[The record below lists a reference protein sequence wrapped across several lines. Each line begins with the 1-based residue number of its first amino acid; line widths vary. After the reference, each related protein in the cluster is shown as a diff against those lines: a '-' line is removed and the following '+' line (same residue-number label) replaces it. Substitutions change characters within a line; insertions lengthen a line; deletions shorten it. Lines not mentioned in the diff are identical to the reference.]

1 METSILSGLEAS
13 KALYSSL
20 ESRISHLK
28 DRGIVPGLA
37 AVLVGNNPASEIYV
51 KNKTKKFESLGLKT
65 DVFRL
70 EETVSED
77 ELLSLIIKLNT
88 DSEFHGILVQLPLP
102 KHIDSEKV
110 LNAIIP
116 TKDVDG
122 FHPENAG
129 LLSIGKPRFVPCT
142 PKGIMFILRHFNID
156 LNGKHVV
163 VIGRS
168 NIVGRPISILASL
181 KELGN
186 ATVTLCHS
194 GTKDL
199 KYFSKQADV
208 LVAALGSPE
217 FVDSSYIK
225 EGACLVDVGINRIE
239 IDGKSKIVGDVN
251 QDSVTGI
258 ASSLTPVPKG
268 VGPMTIAML
277 VENTV
282 LSAELLLNW
291 FLLAGDIMYKKLLF
305 IILPF
310 LLFSCTSNVD
320 EAEVKKARQF
330 FESVFQDSVLDS
342 PEFQASLG
350 YKSNYDKWDDITW
363 QASRQRAY
371 RAKDD
376 LDYLEKNIYFDKLD

>member
-1 METSILSGLEAS
+1 VNTSILSGVEAS
-13 KALYSSL
+13 KALYNSL
-20 ESRISHLK
+20 EDRIAILK
-28 DRGIVPGLA
+28 KQSIIPGLA

-51 KNKTKKFESLGLKT
+51 RNKTKKFEALGLKT
-65 DVFRL
+65 DLFRL
-70 EETVSED
+70 DENVSEE
-77 ELLSLIIKLNT
+77 ELLSLIDKLNT

-110 LNAIIP
+110 LNAIVP

-129 LLSIGKPRFVPCT
+129 LLSIGKPRFIPCT
-142 PKGIMFILRHFNID
+142 PKGMMFILKHFNID

-168 NIVGRPISILASL
+168 NIVGRPISILVSL

-208 LVAALGSPE
+208 LVAALGSPQ

-225 EGACLVDVGINRIE
+225 KGACLIDVGINRIE
-239 IDGKSKIVGDVN
+239 VDGKSKIVGDID
-251 QDSVTGI
+251 QESVMGI
-258 ASSLTPVPKG
+258 ADSLTPVPKG

-282 LSAELLLNW
+282 LSAELLLN
-291 FLLAGDIMYKKLLF
+291 
-305 IILPF
+305 
-310 LLFSCTSNVD
+310 
-320 EAEVKKARQF
+320 
-330 FESVFQDSVLDS
+330 
-342 PEFQASLG
+342 
-350 YKSNYDKWDDITW
+350 
-363 QASRQRAY
+363 
-371 RAKDD
+371 
-376 LDYLEKNIYFDKLD
+376 

>member
-20 ESRISHLK
+20 ESRISDLK
-28 DRGIVPGLA
+28 DHGIIPGLA

-70 EETVSED
+70 DEKVSEN
-77 ELLSLIIKLNT
+77 ELLSLIARLNN
-88 DSEFHGILVQLPLP
+88 DADFHGILVQLPLP

-129 LLSIGKPRFVPCT
+129 LLSIGKPRFIPCT
-142 PKGIMFILRHFNID
+142 PKGIMFILKHFNID

-199 KYFSKQADV
+199 KFFSKQADI
-208 LVAALGSPE
+208 LVAALGSPQ

-225 EGACLVDVGINRIE
+225 QGACLVDVGINRIE
-239 IDGKSKIVGDVN
+239 VDGKSKIVGDVN

-268 VGPMTIAML
+268 IGPMTIAML

-282 LSAELLLNW
+282 LSAELLLN
-291 FLLAGDIMYKKLLF
+291 
-305 IILPF
+305 
-310 LLFSCTSNVD
+310 
-320 EAEVKKARQF
+320 
-330 FESVFQDSVLDS
+330 
-342 PEFQASLG
+342 
-350 YKSNYDKWDDITW
+350 
-363 QASRQRAY
+363 
-371 RAKDD
+371 
-376 LDYLEKNIYFDKLD
+376 

>member
-1 METSILSGLEAS
+1 METSILSGIEAS

-20 ESRISHLK
+20 EDRISHLK
-28 DRGIVPGLA
+28 NHGITPGLA

-51 KNKTKKFESLGLKT
+51 KNKTKKFEGLGLKT
-65 DVFRL
+65 DLFRL
-70 EETVSED
+70 NEDVSEQ
-77 ELLSLIIKLNT
+77 ELLSLIDKLNS
-88 DSEFHGILVQLPLP
+88 DAEFHGILVQLPLP

-129 LLSIGKPRFVPCT
+129 LLSIGKPRFIPCT
-142 PKGIMFILRHFNID
+142 PKGMMFILKHFNVD

-168 NIVGRPISILASL
+168 NIVGRPISILTSL

-199 KYFSKQADV
+199 KYHSKQADV

-217 FVDSSYIK
+217 FVDASYIK
-225 EGACLVDVGINRIE
+225 EGACILDVGINRIE
-239 IDGKSKIVGDVN
+239 RDGKSKIVGDVN
-251 QDSVTGI
+251 QESVMGV

-282 LSAELLLNW
+282 LSAELLLN
-291 FLLAGDIMYKKLLF
+291 
-305 IILPF
+305 
-310 LLFSCTSNVD
+310 
-320 EAEVKKARQF
+320 
-330 FESVFQDSVLDS
+330 
-342 PEFQASLG
+342 
-350 YKSNYDKWDDITW
+350 
-363 QASRQRAY
+363 
-371 RAKDD
+371 
-376 LDYLEKNIYFDKLD
+376 

>member
-1 METSILSGLEAS
+1 MESNKKLVNVRIFGQEYPIRASSNEDYIKEVAAYVDKKMHEVQRSVPSSMNASKIAILAAMNISDELFGARRGEYSFKGEVESKVKSLIERIVMETSILSGLEAS

-28 DRGIVPGLA
+28 DHGIVPGLA

-70 EETVSED
+70 EETISED
-77 ELLSLIIKLNT
+77 KLLSLISKLNT
-88 DSEFHGILVQLPLP
+88 DTEFHGILVQLPLP

-142 PKGIMFILRHFNID
+142 PKGIMFILKHFNID

-282 LSAELLLNW
+282 LSAELLLN
-291 FLLAGDIMYKKLLF
+291 
-305 IILPF
+305 
-310 LLFSCTSNVD
+310 
-320 EAEVKKARQF
+320 
-330 FESVFQDSVLDS
+330 
-342 PEFQASLG
+342 
-350 YKSNYDKWDDITW
+350 
-363 QASRQRAY
+363 
-371 RAKDD
+371 
-376 LDYLEKNIYFDKLD
+376 

>member
-20 ESRISHLK
+20 ESRISDLK
-28 DRGIVPGLA
+28 DHGIIPGLA

-70 EETVSED
+70 EEKVSED
-77 ELLSLIIKLNT
+77 ELLSLINRLNN
-88 DSEFHGILVQLPLP
+88 DADFHGILVQLPLP

-116 TKDVDG
+116 TKAVDG

-129 LLSIGKPRFVPCT
+129 LLSIGKPRFIPCT
-142 PKGIMFILRHFNID
+142 PKGIMFILKYFNID

-199 KYFSKQADV
+199 KFFSKQADI
-208 LVAALGSPE
+208 LVAALGSPQ

-239 IDGKSKIVGDVN
+239 VDGKSKIVGDVN
-251 QDSVTGI
+251 QDSVSGI

-268 VGPMTIAML
+268 IGPMTIAML

-282 LSAELLLNW
+282 LSAELLLN
-291 FLLAGDIMYKKLLF
+291 
-305 IILPF
+305 
-310 LLFSCTSNVD
+310 
-320 EAEVKKARQF
+320 
-330 FESVFQDSVLDS
+330 
-342 PEFQASLG
+342 
-350 YKSNYDKWDDITW
+350 
-363 QASRQRAY
+363 
-371 RAKDD
+371 
-376 LDYLEKNIYFDKLD
+376 

>member
-20 ESRISHLK
+20 ESRISDLK
-28 DRGIVPGLA
+28 DHGIIPGLA

-70 EETVSED
+70 EEKVSED
-77 ELLSLIIKLNT
+77 ELLSLIARLNN
-88 DSEFHGILVQLPLP
+88 DADFHGILVQLPLP

-129 LLSIGKPRFVPCT
+129 LLSIGKPRFIPCT
-142 PKGIMFILRHFNID
+142 PKGIMFILKHFNID

-199 KYFSKQADV
+199 KFFSKQADI
-208 LVAALGSPE
+208 LVAALGSPQ

-239 IDGKSKIVGDVN
+239 VDGKSKIVGDVN
-251 QDSVTGI
+251 QESVTGI

-268 VGPMTIAML
+268 IGPMTIAML

-282 LSAELLLNW
+282 LSAELLLN
-291 FLLAGDIMYKKLLF
+291 
-305 IILPF
+305 
-310 LLFSCTSNVD
+310 
-320 EAEVKKARQF
+320 
-330 FESVFQDSVLDS
+330 
-342 PEFQASLG
+342 
-350 YKSNYDKWDDITW
+350 
-363 QASRQRAY
+363 
-371 RAKDD
+371 
-376 LDYLEKNIYFDKLD
+376 

>member
-20 ESRISHLK
+20 EDRINHLK
-28 DRGIVPGLA
+28 QHGIVPGLA

-70 EETVSED
+70 EETISED
-77 ELLSLIIKLNT
+77 ELLSLISKLNN

-142 PKGIMFILRHFNID
+142 PKGIMFILKHFNID

-199 KYFSKQADV
+199 KYFSNQADV

-282 LSAELLLNW
+282 LSAELLLN
-291 FLLAGDIMYKKLLF
+291 
-305 IILPF
+305 
-310 LLFSCTSNVD
+310 
-320 EAEVKKARQF
+320 
-330 FESVFQDSVLDS
+330 
-342 PEFQASLG
+342 
-350 YKSNYDKWDDITW
+350 
-363 QASRQRAY
+363 
-371 RAKDD
+371 
-376 LDYLEKNIYFDKLD
+376 

>member
-1 METSILSGLEAS
+1 METAILSGIEAS

-20 ESRISHLK
+20 EDRISYLK
-28 DRGIVPGLA
+28 NHGITPGLA

-51 KNKTKKFESLGLKT
+51 KNKTKKFEALGLKT
-65 DVFRL
+65 DLFRL
-70 EETVSED
+70 NEDVSEQ
-77 ELLSLIIKLNT
+77 ELLSLIDKLNS
-88 DSEFHGILVQLPLP
+88 DDEFHGILVQLPLP

-129 LLSIGKPRFVPCT
+129 LLSIGKPRFIPCT
-142 PKGIMFILRHFNID
+142 PKGMMFILKHFNID

-199 KYFSKQADV
+199 KYHSKQADV

-217 FVDSSYIK
+217 FVDASYIK
-225 EGACLVDVGINRIE
+225 EGACILDVGINRIE
-239 IDGKSKIVGDVN
+239 RDGKSKIVGDVN
-251 QDSVTGI
+251 QESVTGI

-282 LSAELLLNW
+282 LSAELLLN
-291 FLLAGDIMYKKLLF
+291 
-305 IILPF
+305 
-310 LLFSCTSNVD
+310 
-320 EAEVKKARQF
+320 
-330 FESVFQDSVLDS
+330 
-342 PEFQASLG
+342 
-350 YKSNYDKWDDITW
+350 
-363 QASRQRAY
+363 
-371 RAKDD
+371 
-376 LDYLEKNIYFDKLD
+376 

>member
-20 ESRISHLK
+20 ESRISYLK
-28 DRGIVPGLA
+28 DHGIIPGLA

-70 EETVSED
+70 EEKVSED
-77 ELLSLIIKLNT
+77 ELLSLIARLNNEA
-88 DSEFHGILVQLPLP
+88 EFHGILVQLPLP

-129 LLSIGKPRFVPCT
+129 LLSIGKPRFIPCT
-142 PKGIMFILRHFNID
+142 PKGIMFILKHFNID

-199 KYFSKQADV
+199 KFFSKQADI
-208 LVAALGSPE
+208 LVAALGSPQ

-239 IDGKSKIVGDVN
+239 VDGKSKIVGDVN

-268 VGPMTIAML
+268 IGPMTIAML

-282 LSAELLLNW
+282 LSAELLLN
-291 FLLAGDIMYKKLLF
+291 
-305 IILPF
+305 
-310 LLFSCTSNVD
+310 
-320 EAEVKKARQF
+320 
-330 FESVFQDSVLDS
+330 
-342 PEFQASLG
+342 
-350 YKSNYDKWDDITW
+350 
-363 QASRQRAY
+363 
-371 RAKDD
+371 
-376 LDYLEKNIYFDKLD
+376 

>member
-20 ESRISHLK
+20 ESRISDLK
-28 DRGIVPGLA
+28 DHGIIPGLA

-70 EETVSED
+70 DEKVSEN
-77 ELLSLIIKLNT
+77 ELLSLIARLNN
-88 DSEFHGILVQLPLP
+88 DADFHGILVQLPLP

-129 LLSIGKPRFVPCT
+129 LLSIGKPRFIPCT
-142 PKGIMFILRHFNID
+142 PKGIMFILKHFNID

-199 KYFSKQADV
+199 KFFSKQADI
-208 LVAALGSPE
+208 LVAALGSPQ

-239 IDGKSKIVGDVN
+239 VNGKSKIVGDVN

-268 VGPMTIAML
+268 IGPMTIAML

-282 LSAELLLNW
+282 LSAELLLN
-291 FLLAGDIMYKKLLF
+291 
-305 IILPF
+305 
-310 LLFSCTSNVD
+310 
-320 EAEVKKARQF
+320 
-330 FESVFQDSVLDS
+330 
-342 PEFQASLG
+342 
-350 YKSNYDKWDDITW
+350 
-363 QASRQRAY
+363 
-371 RAKDD
+371 
-376 LDYLEKNIYFDKLD
+376 

>member
-20 ESRISHLK
+20 ESRISDLK
-28 DRGIVPGLA
+28 DHGIIPGLA

-70 EETVSED
+70 EEKISED
-77 ELLSLIIKLNT
+77 ELLSLISRLNN
-88 DSEFHGILVQLPLP
+88 DADFHGILVQLPLP

-129 LLSIGKPRFVPCT
+129 LLSIGKPRFIPCT
-142 PKGIMFILRHFNID
+142 PKGIMFILKHFNID

-199 KYFSKQADV
+199 KFFSKQADI
-208 LVAALGSPE
+208 LVAALGSPQ

-239 IDGKSKIVGDVN
+239 VDGKSKIVGDVN
-251 QDSVTGI
+251 QDSVTGV

-268 VGPMTIAML
+268 IGPMTIAML

-282 LSAELLLNW
+282 LSAELLLN
-291 FLLAGDIMYKKLLF
+291 
-305 IILPF
+305 
-310 LLFSCTSNVD
+310 
-320 EAEVKKARQF
+320 
-330 FESVFQDSVLDS
+330 
-342 PEFQASLG
+342 
-350 YKSNYDKWDDITW
+350 
-363 QASRQRAY
+363 
-371 RAKDD
+371 
-376 LDYLEKNIYFDKLD
+376 

>member
-20 ESRISHLK
+20 ESRISDLK
-28 DRGIVPGLA
+28 DHGIIPGLA

-70 EETVSED
+70 EEKVSED
-77 ELLSLIIKLNT
+77 ELLSLISRLNN
-88 DSEFHGILVQLPLP
+88 DADFHGILVQLPLP

-129 LLSIGKPRFVPCT
+129 LLSIGKPRFIPCT
-142 PKGIMFILRHFNID
+142 PKGIMFILKHFNID

-199 KYFSKQADV
+199 KYFSKQADI
-208 LVAALGSPE
+208 LVAALGSPQ

-239 IDGKSKIVGDVN
+239 VDGKSKIVGDVN

-268 VGPMTIAML
+268 IGPMTIAML

-282 LSAELLLNW
+282 LSAELLLN
-291 FLLAGDIMYKKLLF
+291 
-305 IILPF
+305 
-310 LLFSCTSNVD
+310 
-320 EAEVKKARQF
+320 
-330 FESVFQDSVLDS
+330 
-342 PEFQASLG
+342 
-350 YKSNYDKWDDITW
+350 
-363 QASRQRAY
+363 
-371 RAKDD
+371 
-376 LDYLEKNIYFDKLD
+376 

>member
-1 METSILSGLEAS
+1 METSILSGIEAS

-20 ESRISHLK
+20 EGRISNLK
-28 DRGIVPGLA
+28 NHGITPGLA

-51 KNKTKKFESLGLKT
+51 KNKTKKFEALGLKT
-65 DVFRL
+65 DLFRL
-70 EETVSED
+70 NEDVSEK
-77 ELLSLIIKLNT
+77 ELLSLIEKLNF
-88 DSEFHGILVQLPLP
+88 DDDIHGILVQLPLP

-110 LNAIIP
+110 LNAIVP

-129 LLSIGKPRFVPCT
+129 LLSIGKPRFIPCT
-142 PKGIMFILRHFNID
+142 PKGMMFILKHFNID

-168 NIVGRPISILASL
+168 NIVGRPISILTSL

-199 KYFSKQADV
+199 KYHSKQADV

-217 FVDSSYIK
+217 FVDASFIK
-225 EGACLVDVGINRIE
+225 EGVCILDVGINRIE
-239 IDGKSKIVGDVN
+239 RNGKSKIVGDVN
-251 QDSVTGI
+251 QKSVSGK

-282 LSAELLLNW
+282 LSAELLLN
-291 FLLAGDIMYKKLLF
+291 
-305 IILPF
+305 
-310 LLFSCTSNVD
+310 
-320 EAEVKKARQF
+320 
-330 FESVFQDSVLDS
+330 
-342 PEFQASLG
+342 
-350 YKSNYDKWDDITW
+350 
-363 QASRQRAY
+363 
-371 RAKDD
+371 
-376 LDYLEKNIYFDKLD
+376 

>member
-1 METSILSGLEAS
+1 METSILSGIEAS

-20 ESRISHLK
+20 EDRISHLK
-28 DRGIVPGLA
+28 NHGITPGLA

-51 KNKTKKFESLGLKT
+51 KNKTKKFEALGLKT
-65 DVFRL
+65 DLFRL
-70 EETVSED
+70 NEDVSEQ
-77 ELLSLIIKLNT
+77 ELLSLIDKLNS
-88 DSEFHGILVQLPLP
+88 DAKFHGILVQLPLP

-110 LNAIIP
+110 LNAIVP

-129 LLSIGKPRFVPCT
+129 LLSIGKPRFIPCT
-142 PKGIMFILRHFNID
+142 PKGMMFILKHFNVD

-199 KYFSKQADV
+199 KYHSKQADV

-217 FVDSSYIK
+217 FVDASYIK
-225 EGACLVDVGINRIE
+225 EGACILDVGINRIE
-239 IDGKSKIVGDVN
+239 RDGKSKIVGDVN
-251 QDSVTGI
+251 QESVMGV
-258 ASSLTPVPKG
+258 ASSLTPVPEG

-282 LSAELLLNW
+282 LSAELLLN
-291 FLLAGDIMYKKLLF
+291 
-305 IILPF
+305 
-310 LLFSCTSNVD
+310 
-320 EAEVKKARQF
+320 
-330 FESVFQDSVLDS
+330 
-342 PEFQASLG
+342 
-350 YKSNYDKWDDITW
+350 
-363 QASRQRAY
+363 
-371 RAKDD
+371 
-376 LDYLEKNIYFDKLD
+376 

>member
-1 METSILSGLEAS
+1 METAILSGIEAS

-20 ESRISHLK
+20 EDRISRLK
-28 DRGIVPGLA
+28 NHGITPGLA

-51 KNKTKKFESLGLKT
+51 KNKTKKFEALGLKT
-65 DVFRL
+65 DLFRL
-70 EETVSED
+70 NEDVSEQ
-77 ELLSLIIKLNT
+77 ELLSLIDKLNS
-88 DSEFHGILVQLPLP
+88 DDEFHGILVQLPLP

-129 LLSIGKPRFVPCT
+129 LLSIGKPRFIPCT
-142 PKGIMFILRHFNID
+142 PKGMMFILKYFNID

-199 KYFSKQADV
+199 KYHSKQADV

-217 FVDSSYIK
+217 FVDASYIK
-225 EGACLVDVGINRIE
+225 EGACILDVGINRIE
-239 IDGKSKIVGDVN
+239 KDGKSKIVGDVN
-251 QDSVTGI
+251 QESVTGI
-258 ASSLTPVPKG
+258 ASSLSPVPKG

-282 LSAELLLNW
+282 LSAELLLN
-291 FLLAGDIMYKKLLF
+291 
-305 IILPF
+305 
-310 LLFSCTSNVD
+310 
-320 EAEVKKARQF
+320 
-330 FESVFQDSVLDS
+330 
-342 PEFQASLG
+342 
-350 YKSNYDKWDDITW
+350 
-363 QASRQRAY
+363 
-371 RAKDD
+371 
-376 LDYLEKNIYFDKLD
+376 

>member
-20 ESRISHLK
+20 ESRITSLK
-28 DRGIVPGLA
+28 SKGIVPGLA

-51 KNKTKKFESLGLKT
+51 RNKTKKFEALGLKT
-65 DVFRL
+65 DLFRL
-70 EETVSED
+70 SED
-77 ELLSLIIKLNT
+77 VLEVKLLSLIEKLNS
-88 DSEFHGILVQLPLP
+88 DNQFHGILVQLPLP
-102 KHIDSEKV
+102 KHINSEKV

-129 LLSIGKPRFVPCT
+129 LLSIGKPRFIPCT
-142 PKGIMFILRHFNID
+142 PKGMIYILKHFNID

-168 NIVGRPISILASL
+168 NIVGRPISILTSL
-181 KELGN
+181 KDLGN
-186 ATVTLCHS
+186 ATVTICHS
-194 GTKDL
+194 GTRDL

-217 FVDSSYIK
+217 FVDASYIK
-225 EGACLVDVGINRIE
+225 KGACLLDVGINRIE
-239 IDGKSKIVGDVN
+239 KNGKSKIVGDVN
-251 QDSVTGI
+251 QVSVMGI

-282 LSAELLLNW
+282 LSAELLLN
-291 FLLAGDIMYKKLLF
+291 
-305 IILPF
+305 
-310 LLFSCTSNVD
+310 
-320 EAEVKKARQF
+320 
-330 FESVFQDSVLDS
+330 
-342 PEFQASLG
+342 
-350 YKSNYDKWDDITW
+350 
-363 QASRQRAY
+363 
-371 RAKDD
+371 
-376 LDYLEKNIYFDKLD
+376 

>member
-20 ESRISHLK
+20 ESRISDLK
-28 DRGIVPGLA
+28 DHGIIPGLA

-70 EETVSED
+70 EEKVSED
-77 ELLSLIIKLNT
+77 ELLSLIARLNN
-88 DSEFHGILVQLPLP
+88 DADFHGILVQLPLP

-129 LLSIGKPRFVPCT
+129 LLSIGKPRFIPCT
-142 PKGIMFILRHFNID
+142 PKGIMFILKHFNID

-199 KYFSKQADV
+199 KYFSKQADI
-208 LVAALGSPE
+208 LVAALGSPQ

-239 IDGKSKIVGDVN
+239 VDGKSKIVGDVK
-251 QDSVTGI
+251 QDSVTGV

-268 VGPMTIAML
+268 IGPMTIAML

-282 LSAELLLNW
+282 LSAELLLN
-291 FLLAGDIMYKKLLF
+291 
-305 IILPF
+305 
-310 LLFSCTSNVD
+310 
-320 EAEVKKARQF
+320 
-330 FESVFQDSVLDS
+330 
-342 PEFQASLG
+342 
-350 YKSNYDKWDDITW
+350 
-363 QASRQRAY
+363 
-371 RAKDD
+371 
-376 LDYLEKNIYFDKLD
+376 

>member
-1 METSILSGLEAS
+1 METSILSGIEAS

-20 ESRISHLK
+20 EDRISHLK
-28 DRGIVPGLA
+28 NHGITPGLA

-51 KNKTKKFESLGLKT
+51 KNKTKKFEALGLKT
-65 DVFRL
+65 DLFRL
-70 EETVSED
+70 NEDVSEQ
-77 ELLSLIIKLNT
+77 ELLSLIDKLNS
-88 DSEFHGILVQLPLP
+88 DAKFHGILVQLPLP

-110 LNAIIP
+110 LNAIVP

-129 LLSIGKPRFVPCT
+129 LLSIGKPRFIPCT
-142 PKGIMFILRHFNID
+142 PKGMMFILKHFNVD

-199 KYFSKQADV
+199 KYHSKQADV

-217 FVDSSYIK
+217 FVDASYIK
-225 EGACLVDVGINRIE
+225 EGACILDVGINRIDR
-239 IDGKSKIVGDVN
+239 DGKSKIVGDVN
-251 QDSVTGI
+251 QESVMGV

-282 LSAELLLNW
+282 LSAELLLN
-291 FLLAGDIMYKKLLF
+291 
-305 IILPF
+305 
-310 LLFSCTSNVD
+310 
-320 EAEVKKARQF
+320 
-330 FESVFQDSVLDS
+330 
-342 PEFQASLG
+342 
-350 YKSNYDKWDDITW
+350 
-363 QASRQRAY
+363 
-371 RAKDD
+371 
-376 LDYLEKNIYFDKLD
+376 

>member
-1 METSILSGLEAS
+1 MNTSILSGVEAS
-13 KALYSSL
+13 KALYNSL
-20 ESRISHLK
+20 EDRIAILK
-28 DRGIVPGLA
+28 KQSIIPGLA
-37 AVLVGNNPASEIYV
+37 AVLVGNNPASKIYV
-51 KNKTKKFESLGLKT
+51 RNKTKKFEALGLKT
-65 DVFRL
+65 DLFRL
-70 EETVSED
+70 DENVSEE
-77 ELLSLIIKLNT
+77 ELLSLIDKLNT

-110 LNAIIP
+110 LNAIVP

-129 LLSIGKPRFVPCT
+129 LLSIGKPRFIPCT
-142 PKGIMFILRHFNID
+142 PKGMMFILKHFNID

-208 LVAALGSPE
+208 LVAALGSPQ

-225 EGACLVDVGINRIE
+225 KGACLIDVGINRIE
-239 IDGKSKIVGDVN
+239 VDGKSKIVGDID
-251 QDSVTGI
+251 QESVMGI
-258 ASSLTPVPKG
+258 ADSLTPVPKG

-282 LSAELLLNW
+282 LSAELLLN
-291 FLLAGDIMYKKLLF
+291 
-305 IILPF
+305 
-310 LLFSCTSNVD
+310 
-320 EAEVKKARQF
+320 
-330 FESVFQDSVLDS
+330 
-342 PEFQASLG
+342 
-350 YKSNYDKWDDITW
+350 
-363 QASRQRAY
+363 
-371 RAKDD
+371 
-376 LDYLEKNIYFDKLD
+376 

>member
-28 DRGIVPGLA
+28 DHGIVPGLA

-70 EETVSED
+70 EESVSED
-77 ELLSLIIKLNT
+77 ELLSLISKLNN
-88 DSEFHGILVQLPLP
+88 DSEFHGTLVQLPLP

-142 PKGIMFILRHFNID
+142 PKGIMFILKHFNID

-194 GTKDL
+194 GTKNL

-239 IDGKSKIVGDVN
+239 VEGKSKIVGDVN

-282 LSAELLLNW
+282 LSAELLLN
-291 FLLAGDIMYKKLLF
+291 
-305 IILPF
+305 
-310 LLFSCTSNVD
+310 
-320 EAEVKKARQF
+320 
-330 FESVFQDSVLDS
+330 
-342 PEFQASLG
+342 
-350 YKSNYDKWDDITW
+350 
-363 QASRQRAY
+363 
-371 RAKDD
+371 
-376 LDYLEKNIYFDKLD
+376 

>member
-13 KALYSSL
+13 KALFSSL
-20 ESRISHLK
+20 ESRISDLK
-28 DRGIVPGLA
+28 DHGIIPGLA

-70 EETVSED
+70 EEKVSED
-77 ELLSLIIKLNT
+77 ELLSLIARLNNCA
-88 DSEFHGILVQLPLP
+88 DFHGILVQLPLP

-129 LLSIGKPRFVPCT
+129 LLSIGKPRFIPCT
-142 PKGIMFILRHFNID
+142 PKGIMFILKHFNID

-199 KYFSKQADV
+199 KFFSKQADI
-208 LVAALGSPE
+208 LVAALGSPQ

-239 IDGKSKIVGDVN
+239 VDGKSKIVGDVN
-251 QDSVTGI
+251 QESVTGI

-268 VGPMTIAML
+268 IGPMTIAML

-282 LSAELLLNW
+282 LSAELLLN
-291 FLLAGDIMYKKLLF
+291 
-305 IILPF
+305 
-310 LLFSCTSNVD
+310 
-320 EAEVKKARQF
+320 
-330 FESVFQDSVLDS
+330 
-342 PEFQASLG
+342 
-350 YKSNYDKWDDITW
+350 
-363 QASRQRAY
+363 
-371 RAKDD
+371 
-376 LDYLEKNIYFDKLD
+376 

>member
-20 ESRISHLK
+20 ESRISDLK
-28 DRGIVPGLA
+28 DHGIIPGLA

-70 EETVSED
+70 EEKVSED
-77 ELLSLIIKLNT
+77 ELLSLIVRLNN
-88 DSEFHGILVQLPLP
+88 DADFHGILVQLPLP

-129 LLSIGKPRFVPCT
+129 LLSIGKPRFIPCT
-142 PKGIMFILRHFNID
+142 PKGIMFILKHFNID

-199 KYFSKQADV
+199 KFFSKQADI
-208 LVAALGSPE
+208 LVAALGSPQ

-239 IDGKSKIVGDVN
+239 VDGKSKIVGDVN

-268 VGPMTIAML
+268 IGPMTIAML

-282 LSAELLLNW
+282 LSAELLLN
-291 FLLAGDIMYKKLLF
+291 
-305 IILPF
+305 
-310 LLFSCTSNVD
+310 
-320 EAEVKKARQF
+320 
-330 FESVFQDSVLDS
+330 
-342 PEFQASLG
+342 
-350 YKSNYDKWDDITW
+350 
-363 QASRQRAY
+363 
-371 RAKDD
+371 
-376 LDYLEKNIYFDKLD
+376 

>member
-20 ESRISHLK
+20 ESRISDLK
-28 DRGIVPGLA
+28 DHGIIPGLA

-70 EETVSED
+70 EEKVSED
-77 ELLSLIIKLNT
+77 ELLSLIARLNN
-88 DSEFHGILVQLPLP
+88 DADFHGILVQLPLP

-129 LLSIGKPRFVPCT
+129 LLSIGKPRFIPCT
-142 PKGIMFILRHFNID
+142 PKGIMFILKHFNID

-186 ATVTLCHS
+186 ASVTLCHS

-208 LVAALGSPE
+208 LVAALGSPQ

-239 IDGKSKIVGDVN
+239 VDGKSKIVGDVN

-268 VGPMTIAML
+268 IGPMTIAML

-282 LSAELLLNW
+282 LSAELLLN
-291 FLLAGDIMYKKLLF
+291 
-305 IILPF
+305 
-310 LLFSCTSNVD
+310 
-320 EAEVKKARQF
+320 
-330 FESVFQDSVLDS
+330 
-342 PEFQASLG
+342 
-350 YKSNYDKWDDITW
+350 
-363 QASRQRAY
+363 
-371 RAKDD
+371 
-376 LDYLEKNIYFDKLD
+376 